1 MATGFLKGAGSPEA
15 LDISHAL
22 SINYLIS
29 QSPTI
34 AALPADPWPT
44 MYLASYFPRRAGY
57 HRRLSGS
64 VKNSWPRSS
73 IPIPCAIAHPIPGA
87 IVRRLRCR
95 ARRASSSRI
104 PTGTAHK
111 RGIARRNI
119 PQLGVPN
126 GGLMARSFPNRSW
139 AINNSDGN
147 LSPTDSGHRQE
158 LAFL

>member
-87 IVRRLRCR
+87 IVRRLCCR

-119 PQLGVPN
+119 PQLGAPN
-126 GGLMARSFPNRSW
+126 GGLMACSFHMHRWAVDNPDGRSLTHR
-139 AINNSDGN
+139 
-147 LSPTDSGHRQE
+147 SGHRQE